1 METICFAEI
10 MVFTRPQ
17 GVMSQEATVSVYTI
31 VCSLTIVPGI
41 EMFSVLINTFYFDSQ
56 QIMLQ
61 QKGVLWIDHH
71 HSTTDLLFLL
81 SIIFLCFCLQLP
93 SHSVHTNVSSDKW

>member
-1 METICFAEI
+1 
-10 MVFTRPQ
+10 VFTRPQ

-61 QKGVLWIDHH
+61 QKGVL
-71 HSTTDLLFLL
+71 
-81 SIIFLCFCLQLP
+81 
-93 SHSVHTNVSSDKW
+93 